1 MRIIY
6 LFFLVMADLLADLL
20 ADSDSD
26 DHLDDNAGAATAAAA
41 AAVGSMG
48 AAAAAAA
55 PAGGAGEMPAHPL
68 GGGGALH
75 AAPAPAPVPDA
86 AESDTTWPAPPELPP
101 EKPTKARRR
110 WVPPEFDLEVGAGVE
125 EEEADENRTIPKKK
139 PRVASKDTTKAKSQK
154 QTKKRQQGDGTAL
167 PTLSEVDHM
176 KLPDIRAALKELGIP
191 SSGLKVDVSRR
202 LKEAITARRDDGAA
216 KAHDDDDDEKDD
228 ATVKKYAQ
236 KRVANTASPS
246 PATAAFLSPTPATR
260 DATAKQPP
268 AQRVT
273 TTTTAAGRTGTA
285 APQKKPALLE
295 ELLTAASDDDDMSPS
310 PATAAF
316 VSPTPATRDLP
327 TPPSRPTP
335 SISQRPSQYNSDPAV
350 ADKPKT
356 VSRPRTSRGR
366 QTIITNL
373 TPKTKRNRHL
383 ARSSRRSADIKIA
396 CKILYQRYVTQ
407 TTSPMNDAKWG
418 R

>member
-1 MRIIY
+1 
-6 LFFLVMADLLADLL
+6 MANLLADLL
-20 ADSDSD
+20 SSDSDSD
-26 DHLDDNAGAATAAAA
+26 DHIDDKAGAATAAAA

-48 AAAAAAA
+48 
-55 PAGGAGEMPAHPL
+55 GGAGEMPAHPL
-68 GGGGALH
+68 GGDGALH
-75 AAPAPAPVPDA
+75 AAPVSDA
-86 AESDTTWPAPPELPP
+86 AASDTTWPAPPELPP

-110 WVPPEFDLEVGAGVE
+110 WVPPEFDVEVGAGVE
-125 EEEADENRTIPKKK
+125 EEEADE
-139 PRVASKDTTKAKSQK
+139 
-154 QTKKRQQGDGTAL
+154 
-167 PTLSEVDHM
+167 PT
-176 KLPDIRAALKELGIP
+176 
-191 SSGLKVDVSRR
+191 
-202 LKEAITARRDDGAA
+202 
-216 KAHDDDDDEKDD
+216 DDEDI
-228 ATVKKYAQ
+228 
-236 KRVANTASPS
+236 
-246 PATAAFLSPTPATR
+246 
-260 DATAKQPP
+260 
-268 AQRVT
+268 
-273 TTTTAAGRTGTA
+273 
-285 APQKKPALLE
+285 
-295 ELLTAASDDDDMSPS
+295 SPS

-366 QTIITNL
+366 QTTITNL
-373 TPKTKRNRHL
+373 TPKMKRNRHL